1 MEGGWRV
8 EDRVRLRCVFKLF
21 YFAMTPSHTQT
32 SDPFYDL
39 AITGGT
45 VVLPEGPVRTNVG
58 VRDGLIAAIG
68 PDVMNARKVLDATGR
83 LVLPGGVDSH
93 CHMDQQPWEGRSTAD
108 DFRSGT
114 LSALCGG
121 NTTVLPFA
129 MQMRGQS
136 LREVVDDYHERAG
149 RKAHIDY
156 GFHLIVGDP
165 TPEVLTRE
173 LPALIEQ
180 GCTSIKIFL
189 TYEGL
194 KLDDYE
200 VLTVLDLARR
210 EGVLVMVHAENDAC
224 VRWLTD
230 RLLDMRKTALRY
242 HVTARSEIGE
252 REAAFRA
259 ISFAELL
266 ETPILIAHVS
276 SGAVVEEIRR
286 AQARGLPIF
295 AETCPQY
302 LFLSAEDIDT
312 ADMSGAKCVCTPPP
326 RDRTNQPAM
335 WRGLLD
341 GTLAIFSSDHS
352 PWNYTDKVAG
362 GPDTPFT
369 SIPNGIPGIETRLP
383 LLFSATQSDGR
394 LTLNEFVDLTS
405 TRPAKLYG
413 LFPKKG
419 VIAVGSDADFAIWDS
434 DKVVII
440 RNEMLHHAVD
450 HTPYEGTQVRGWPVV
465 TISRGEVLCADG
477 QVTSNAGRG
486 QFLRCDR
493 PFTPSRGP
501 APVLAR

>member
-1 MEGGWRV
+1 MNASRTE
-8 EDRVRLRCVFKLF
+8 
-21 YFAMTPSHTQT
+21 T
-32 SDPFYDL
+32 SQSFYDL

-45 VVLPEGPVRTNVG
+45 VVLPTGPVLANVG
-58 VRDGLIAAIG
+58 VRGGVIAAIG
-68 PDVMNARKVLDATGR
+68 PDVMKAHRTLDATGR

-93 CHMDQQPWEGRSTAD
+93 CHMDQQPWEGRTTAD

-121 NTTVLPFA
+121 NTTIMPFA

-136 LREVVDDYHERAG
+136 LREVVDDYHERAS

-156 GFHLIVGDP
+156 GFHLILGDP
-165 TPEVLTRE
+165 TPEVLTKE
-173 LPALIEQ
+173 LPELIEQ

-200 VLTVLDLARR
+200 VLTVLDFARQ

-230 RLLDMRKTALRY
+230 RLLERRKTALRY
-242 HVTARSEIGE
+242 HVTAHSDIGE
-252 REAAFRA
+252 REATFRA
-259 ISFAELL
+259 ISFAELV
-266 ETPILIAHVS
+266 ETPILIVHVS
-276 SGAVVEEIRR
+276 SGSVVEEIRR
-286 AQARGLPIF
+286 AQGRGLPIF

-312 ADMSGAKCVCTPPP
+312 PDMSGAKCVCTPPP
-326 RDRTNQPAM
+326 RDRANQPAM

-341 GTLAIFSSDHS
+341 GTLSIFSSDHS
-352 PWNYTDKVAG
+352 PWNYTDKIAG

-369 SIPNGIPGIETRLP
+369 RVLNGIPGIETRLP
-383 LLFSATQSDGR
+383 LLFSAAQSDAR
-394 LTLNEFVDLTS
+394 LTLNEFVDLAS

-419 VIAVGSDADFAIWDS
+419 VIAVGSDADFAIWDPH
-434 DKVVII
+434 KEVTI

-450 HTPYEGTQVRGWPVV
+450 HTPYEGTQVRGWPVI
-465 TISRGEVLCADG
+465 TISRGEVLYVDG

-486 QFLRCDR
+486 RFLRCDR
-493 PFTPSRGP
+493 PFTPKRGP
-501 APVLAR
+501 APVLDH

>member
-1 MEGGWRV
+1 MI
-8 EDRVRLRCVFKLF
+8 
-21 YFAMTPSHTQT
+21 PSRPQT
-32 SDPFYDL
+32 SNLFYDL

-45 VVLPEGPVRTNVG
+45 VVLPEGPARVNIG

-68 PDVMNARKVLDATGR
+68 SDAMNARRTLDASGR

-121 NTTVLPFA
+121 NTTVIPFA

-136 LREVVDDYHERAG
+136 LRAVVDDYHERAS

-165 TPEVLTRE
+165 TPEVLTKE
-173 LPALIEQ
+173 LPDLIEQ
-180 GCTSIKIFL
+180 GCTSIKIYL

-200 VLTVLDLARR
+200 VLTVLDFARQ

-224 VRWLTD
+224 IRWLTD
-230 RLLDMRKTALRY
+230 RLLESRKTALRY
-242 HVTARSEIGE
+242 HVTAHSAIGE

-259 ISFAELL
+259 ISFAELV

-276 SGAVVEEIRR
+276 SGSVVEEIRR

-302 LFLSAEDIDT
+302 LFLSSEDIDT

-326 RDRTNQPAM
+326 RDRANQPAM
-335 WRGLLD
+335 WRGVLD
-341 GTLAIFSSDHS
+341 GTLAVFSSDHS
-352 PWNYTDKVAG
+352 PWNYADKIAG
-362 GPDTPFT
+362 GPGTAFT
-369 SIPNGIPGIETRLP
+369 NIPNGIPGIETRLP
-383 LLFSATQSDGR
+383 LMFSATQSDAR
-394 LTLNEFVDLTS
+394 LTLNEFVDLT
-405 TRPAKLYG
+405 TTTPAKLYG
-413 LFPKKG
+413 LYPRKG

-434 DKVVII
+434 DRIVTI

-450 HTPYEGTQVRGWPVV
+450 HTPYEGTHVRGWPVI
-465 TISRGEVLCADG
+465 TISRGEVLYIDG

-486 QFLRCDR
+486 RFLRCDR
-493 PFTPSRGP
+493 PFTPKREA